1 MVKISKSII
10 CALCLSAA
18 AGVSAQYR
26 IVMDPYCLKAV
37 STNLASQKAI
47 ENQHNKRL
55 DSISA
60 KQNKLEQY
68 TVSMATISELYKATM
83 ENISGFGTESKYY
96 IEIGL
101 CAFDIVKSI
110 PELVKTVSKAKF
122 TNKALCLN
130 ELGNLTAQTQQLVAD
145 FVNIVNNGKIQNPLK
160 GQATAE
166 TKSDSY
172 NFIDRYDRLTV
183 ANKIY
188 TDLLEIRYKV
198 QGMMAMAQYATKDD
212 LFFAIDPEGWAN
224 IKMAQNQVSGL
235 IMSWNGLLPSAGLQ
249 IDYEWI
255 YKDFTNHFKR

>member
-1 MVKISKSII
+1 MVNPIHNSQYALRNIMLII
-10 CALCLSAA
+10 CVTCFFGTASAWK
-18 AGVSAQYR
+18 VV
-26 IVMDPYCLKAV
+26 IDPYCLKAV
-37 STNLASQKAI
+37 TTNLASQKAI
-47 ENQHNKRL
+47 EDQHNRRL

-68 TVSMATISELYKATM
+68 TVSMATITELYKVTM

-96 IEIGL
+96 VEIGL
-101 CAFDIVKSI
+101 CAFDIVKSV
-110 PELVKTVSKAKF
+110 PELVKTISKVKF

-145 FVNIVNNGKIQNPLK
+145 FINIVNNGKVQNPLK

-166 TKSDSY
+166 TKSDGY
-172 NFIDRYDRLTV
+172 NLLDRYDRLTV

-198 QGMMAMAQYATKDD
+198 QAMMAMAQYATKDD

-224 IKMAQNQVSGL
+224 MKVMQNQVGML
-235 IMSWNGLLPSAGLQ
+235 ILNWNGLR
-249 IDYEWI
+249 II
-255 YKDFTNHFKR
+255 K

>member
-1 MVKISKSII
+1 MRNIMLII
-10 CALCLSAA
+10 CVTFFFGTASAWK
-18 AGVSAQYR
+18 VV
-26 IVMDPYCLKAV
+26 IDPYCLKAV
-37 STNLASQKAI
+37 TTNLASQKAI
-47 ENQHNKRL
+47 EDQHNRRL

-68 TVSMATISELYKATM
+68 TLSMATITELYKVTM

-96 IEIGL
+96 VEIGL
-101 CAFDIVKSI
+101 CAFDIVKSV
-110 PELVKTVSKAKF
+110 PELVKTISKVKF

-145 FVNIVNNGKIQNPLK
+145 FINIVNNGKVQNPLK

-166 TKSDSY
+166 TKSDGY
-172 NFIDRYDRLTV
+172 NLLDRYDRLTV

-198 QGMMAMAQYATKDD
+198 QAMMAMAQYATKDD

-224 IKMAQNQVSGL
+224 MKVMQNQVGML
-235 IMSWNGLLPSAGLQ
+235 ILNWNGLR
-249 IDYEWI
+249 II
-255 YKDFTNHFKR
+255 K

>member
-1 MVKISKSII
+1 MRNMLLII
-10 CALCLSAA
+10 CVTCFFGTASAWK
-18 AGVSAQYR
+18 VV
-26 IVMDPYCLKAV
+26 IDPYCLKAV
-37 STNLASQKAI
+37 TTNLASQKAI
-47 ENQHNKRL
+47 EDQHNRRL

-68 TVSMATISELYKATM
+68 TVSMATITELYKVTM

-96 IEIGL
+96 VEIGL
-101 CAFDIVKSI
+101 CAFDIVKSV
-110 PELVKTVSKAKF
+110 PELIKTVSKTNF

-145 FVNIVNNGKIQNPLK
+145 FINIVNNGKVQNPLK

-166 TKSDSY
+166 TKSDGY
-172 NFIDRYDRLTV
+172 NLLDRYDRLTV

-198 QGMMAMAQYATKDD
+198 QAMMAMAQYATKDD

-224 IKMAQNQVSGL
+224 MKVMQNQVGML
-235 IMSWNGLLPSAGLQ
+235 ILNWNGLR
-249 IDYEWI
+249 II
-255 YKDFTNHFKR
+255 K

>member
-1 MVKISKSII
+1 MRNIMLII
-10 CALCLSAA
+10 CVTCFFGTASAWK
-18 AGVSAQYR
+18 VV
-26 IVMDPYCLKAV
+26 IDPYCLKAV
-37 STNLASQKAI
+37 TTNLASQKAI
-47 ENQHNKRL
+47 EDQHNKRL

-68 TVSMATISELYKATM
+68 TVSMATITELYKVTM

-96 IEIGL
+96 VEIGL
-101 CAFDIVKSI
+101 CAFDIVKSV
-110 PELVKTVSKAKF
+110 PELVKTISKVKF

-145 FVNIVNNGKIQNPLK
+145 FINIVNNGKVQNPLK

-166 TKSDSY
+166 TKSDGY
-172 NFIDRYDRLTV
+172 NLLDRYDRLTV

-198 QGMMAMAQYATKDD
+198 QAMMAMAQYATKDD

-224 IKMAQNQVSGL
+224 MKVMQNQVGML
-235 IMSWNGLLPSAGLQ
+235 ILNWNGLR
-249 IDYEWI
+249 II
-255 YKDFTNHFKR
+255 K

>member
-1 MVKISKSII
+1 MRNIMLII
-10 CALCLSAA
+10 CVTCFFGTASAWK
-18 AGVSAQYR
+18 VV
-26 IVMDPYCLKAV
+26 IDPYCLKAV
-37 STNLASQKAI
+37 TTNLASQKAI
-47 ENQHNKRL
+47 EDQHNRRL

-68 TVSMATISELYKATM
+68 TLSMATITELYKVTM

-96 IEIGL
+96 VEIGL
-101 CAFDIVKSI
+101 CAFDIVKSV
-110 PELVKTVSKAKF
+110 PELVKTISKVKF

-145 FVNIVNNGKIQNPLK
+145 FINIVNNGKVQNPLK

-166 TKSDSY
+166 TKSDGY
-172 NFIDRYDRLTV
+172 NLLDRYDRLTV

-198 QGMMAMAQYATKDD
+198 QAMMAMAQYATKDD

-224 IKMAQNQVSGL
+224 MKVMQNQVGML
-235 IMSWNGLLPSAGLQ
+235 ILNWNGLR
-249 IDYEWI
+249 II
-255 YKDFTNHFKR
+255 K

>member
-1 MVKISKSII
+1 MRNVLMTI
-10 CALCLSAA
+10 CMITSFHHASAWK
-18 AGVSAQYR
+18 VV
-26 IVMDPYCLKAV
+26 IDPYCLKAV
-37 STNLASQKAI
+37 TTNLASQKAI
-47 ENQHNKRL
+47 EDQHNRRL

-68 TVSMATISELYKATM
+68 TVSMATITELYKVTM

-96 IEIGL
+96 VEIGL
-101 CAFDIVKSI
+101 CAFDIVKSV

-145 FVNIVNNGKIQNPLK
+145 FINIVNNGKIQNPLK
-160 GQATAE
+160 GQATAA
-166 TKSDSY
+166 TKSDGY
-172 NFIDRYDRLTV
+172 NFLDRYDRLTV

-198 QGMMAMAQYATKDD
+198 QAMMAMAQYATKDD

-224 IKMAQNQVSGL
+224 MKVMQNQVGML
-235 IMSWNGLLPSAGLQ
+235 ILNWNGLR
-249 IDYEWI
+249 II
-255 YKDFTNHFKR
+255 K

>member
-1 MVKISKSII
+1 MRNVLMIT
-10 CALCLSAA
+10 CLITSFHHASAWK
-18 AGVSAQYR
+18 VV
-26 IVMDPYCLKAV
+26 IDPYCLKAV
-37 STNLASQKAI
+37 TTNLASQKAI
-47 ENQHNKRL
+47 EDQHNRRL

-68 TVSMATISELYKATM
+68 TVSMATITELYKVTM

-96 IEIGL
+96 VEIGL
-101 CAFDIVKSI
+101 CAFDIVKSV

-122 TNKALCLN
+122 TNKTLCLN

-145 FVNIVNNGKIQNPLK
+145 FINIVNNGKVQNPLK

-166 TKSDSY
+166 TKSDGY
-172 NFIDRYDRLTV
+172 NLLDRYDRLTV

-198 QGMMAMAQYATKDD
+198 QAMMAMAQYATKDD

-224 IKMAQNQVSGL
+224 MKVMQNQVGML
-235 IMSWNGLLPSAGLQ
+235 ILNWNGLR
-249 IDYEWI
+249 II
-255 YKDFTNHFKR
+255 K

>member
-1 MVKISKSII
+1 MVKARYLFIVLAVAFVSGT
-10 CALCLSAA
+10 ASAWK
-18 AGVSAQYR
+18 V
-26 IVMDPYCLKAV
+26 VTDPYCLKAV
-37 STNLASQKAI
+37 TTNLATQKAI
-47 ENQHNKRL
+47 EEQHNRRL
-55 DSISA
+55 DSISS

-68 TVSMATISELYKATM
+68 TLSMATITELYKVTM
-83 ENISGFGTESKYY
+83 QNVSGFGTESKYY

-101 CAFDIVKSI
+101 CAFDIVKSV
-110 PELVKTVSKAKF
+110 PELVRTVGKANF
-122 TNKALCLN
+122 ANKALCLN

-160 GQATAE
+160 GQATAG
-166 TKSDSY
+166 TKSDGY
-172 NFIDRYDRLTV
+172 NFLDRYDRLTV

-224 IKMAQNQVSGL
+224 IKMAQNQVGGL
-235 IMSWNGLLPSAGLQ
+235 IMSWNGILPSTGLQ

-255 YKDFTNHFKR
+255 YKDILNPFKR

>member
-1 MVKISKSII
+1 MRNIMLII
-10 CALCLSAA
+10 CVTCFFGTASAWK
-18 AGVSAQYR
+18 VV
-26 IVMDPYCLKAV
+26 IDPYCLKAV
-37 STNLASQKAI
+37 TTNLASQKAI
-47 ENQHNKRL
+47 EDQHNKRL

-68 TVSMATISELYKATM
+68 TVSMATITELYKVTM

-96 IEIGL
+96 VEIGL
-101 CAFDIVKSI
+101 CAFDIVKSV
-110 PELVKTVSKAKF
+110 PELVKTVSNAKF

-145 FVNIVNNGKIQNPLK
+145 FINIVNNGKVQNPLK

-166 TKSDSY
+166 TKSDGY
-172 NFIDRYDRLTV
+172 NLLDRYDRLTV

-198 QGMMAMAQYATKDD
+198 QAMMAMAQYATKDD

-224 IKMAQNQVSGL
+224 MKVMQNQVGML
-235 IMSWNGLLPSAGLQ
+235 ILNWNGLR
-249 IDYEWI
+249 II
-255 YKDFTNHFKR
+255 K

>member
-1 MVKISKSII
+1 MRNIMLII
-10 CALCLSAA
+10 CVTCFFGTTSAWK
-18 AGVSAQYR
+18 VV
-26 IVMDPYCLKAV
+26 IDPYCLKAV
-37 STNLASQKAI
+37 TTNLASQKAI
-47 ENQHNKRL
+47 EDQHNKRL

-68 TVSMATISELYKATM
+68 TVSMATITELYKVTM

-96 IEIGL
+96 VEIGL
-101 CAFDIVKSI
+101 CAFDIVKSV
-110 PELVKTVSKAKF
+110 PELVKTVSNAKF

-145 FVNIVNNGKIQNPLK
+145 FINIVNNGKVQNPLK

-166 TKSDSY
+166 TKSDGY
-172 NFIDRYDRLTV
+172 NLLDRYDRLTV

-198 QGMMAMAQYATKDD
+198 QAMMAMAQYATKDD

-224 IKMAQNQVSGL
+224 MKVMQNQVGML
-235 IMSWNGLLPSAGLQ
+235 ILNWNGLR
-249 IDYEWI
+249 II
-255 YKDFTNHFKR
+255 K

>member
-1 MVKISKSII
+1 MRNLMLII
-10 CALCLSAA
+10 CVTCFFGTASAWK
-18 AGVSAQYR
+18 VV
-26 IVMDPYCLKAV
+26 IDPYCLKAV
-37 STNLASQKAI
+37 TTNLASQKAI
-47 ENQHNKRL
+47 EDQHNRRL

-68 TVSMATISELYKATM
+68 TVSMATITELYKVTM

-96 IEIGL
+96 VEIGL
-101 CAFDIVKSI
+101 CAFDIVKSV

-122 TNKALCLN
+122 TNKTLCLN

-145 FVNIVNNGKIQNPLK
+145 FINIVNNGKVQNPLK

-166 TKSDSY
+166 TKSDGY
-172 NFIDRYDRLTV
+172 NLLDRYDRLTV

-198 QGMMAMAQYATKDD
+198 QAMMAMAQYATKED

-224 IKMAQNQVSGL
+224 MKVMQNQVGML
-235 IMSWNGLLPSAGLQ
+235 ILNWNGLR
-249 IDYEWI
+249 II
-255 YKDFTNHFKR
+255 K